1 MLVRYR
7 MFPTILVAGVLAGCA
22 AGPARSPAQE
32 EADAVA
38 TGRVYA
44 ALDANRIYYFRDVD
58 VRVSNGVAR
67 LSGYVWSAD
76 ALYCAEKVRA
86 AFRASP
92 GSQTRCNWSA
102 QWQEVAVTAAADT
115 RAWRARGSVGR
126 DSVALILAALA
137 VVSCSSTPERPTME
151 GNRQGARAPCL
162 RGA

>member
-76 ALYCAEKVRA
+76 ALYCAEKV
-86 AFRASP
+86 
-92 GSQTRCNWSA
+92 
-102 QWQEVAVTAAADT
+102 
-115 RAWRARGSVGR
+115 ARGVPGVTR
-126 DSVALILAALA
+126 VADEMQL
-137 VVSCSSTPERPTME
+137 ERAM
-151 GNRQGARAPCL
+151 AR
-162 RGA
+162 GGGDGGG